1 MSKTGIGGDQAAKD
15 ADAPAGRGARHAER
29 TAARL
34 AAVQALY
41 QMDIGGADIGDVIAE
56 FRAARLGIAYDEE
69 GAPQPGQAADGDF
82 FEAIVRGVVARQR
95 EIDPAINGA
104 LARGWTLPRLDATLR
119 AILRAGAFEIYGR
132 SDVPPRAVINEYVT
146 VARAFFDGD
155 EPKVVNAVL
164 DRLARELL
172 GEV

>member
-1 MSKTGIGGDQAAKD
+1 MTGTGTDR
-15 ADAPAGRGARHAER
+15 ADRPHGRSRHVARS
-29 TAARL
+29 AARL

-41 QMDIGGADIGDVIAE
+41 QMDIGGADIADVIAE
-56 FRAARLGIAYDEE
+56 FRGARLGIAYDEE
-69 GAPQPGQAADGDF
+69 GKPHSGDPADADF
-82 FEAIVRGVVARQR
+82 FEAIVRGVVDRQR
-95 EIDPAINGA
+95 ALDPAINQA
-104 LARGWTLPRLDATLR
+104 LAKGWTLPRLDATLR
-119 AILRAGAFEIYGR
+119 AILRAGSFEISGR
-132 SDVPPRAVINEYVT
+132 SDVPPKTVIDEYVT

>member
-1 MSKTGIGGDQAAKD
+1 MSETGTGKQKQ
-15 ADAPAGRGARHAER
+15 PHGRARHAAR
-29 TAARL
+29 SASRL

-56 FRAARLGIAYDEE
+56 FRAARLGVSYDEE
-69 GAPQPGQAADGDF
+69 GRAHAGEEADADF
-82 FEAIVRGVVARQR
+82 FEAIVRGVVARQGDL
-95 EIDPAINGA
+95 DPAINAA
-104 LARGWTLPRLDATLR
+104 LAKGWTLPRLDATLR
-119 AILRAGAFEIYGR
+119 ALLRAGAFEIYGR
-132 SDVPPRAVINEYVT
+132 SDVPPRTVIDEYVT

-155 EPKVVNAVL
+155 ESKVANAVL

>member
-1 MSKTGIGGDQAAKD
+1 MNTGD
-15 ADAPAGRGARHAER
+15 ASSPAEKAPRAHGRARHAAR
-29 TAARL
+29 TASRL

-56 FRAARLGIAYDEE
+56 FRAHRLGVDYGVEGDEPPKA
-69 GAPQPGQAADGDF
+69 GDPADADF
-82 FEAIVRGVVARQR
+82 FESIVRGVVEKQP
-95 EIDPAINGA
+95 ELDPAINGA
-104 LARGWTLPRLDATLR
+104 LAKGWTLPRLDATLR
-119 AILRAGAFEIYGR
+119 ALLRAGTFEIYGR
-132 SDVPPRAVINEYVT
+132 SDVPPRTVIDEYVT

-155 EPKVVNAVL
+155 EPKVANAVL

>member
-1 MSKTGIGGDQAAKD
+1 MSKK
-15 ADAPAGRGARHAER
+15 PARKQPHEARSNS
-29 TAARL
+29 RL

-41 QMDIGGADIGDVIAE
+41 QMDIGSADIGDVIAE
-56 FRAARLGIAYDEE
+56 FRAARLGRTYDGETAEE
-69 GAPQPGQAADGDF
+69 LNDDNPADADF
-82 FEAIVRGVVARQR
+82 FESIVRGVVDKQA
-95 EIDPAINGA
+95 ELDPAIDKA
-104 LARGWTLPRLDATLR
+104 LASGWRLPRLDATLR
-119 AILRAGAFEIYGR
+119 ATLRAGTFEIYGR
-132 SDVPPRAVINEYVT
+132 SDVPPKAVINEYVT